1 MKKKCITLLIGCLM
15 SSPLIYADNT
25 SSQIKSSE
33 EVIAPVNTTSEK
45 PEDKK
50 VFIQNKINNIL
61 NKKVFVNVTTP
72 EEYIANLDTTN
83 FVKGLLLESVV
94 LSNTIA
100 ENKDNENKLDSI
112 AQDVINNTACQQ
124 VIMKE
129 ESLVHYQR
137 LMNLLFKTPE
147 QRQNFLEGQQNLEKH
162 VKNLNFDQDFINYCK
177 NQTY

>member
-1 MKKKCITLLIGCLM
+1 MKKKCITLLISCILL
-15 SSPLIYADNT
+15 SQLTYAENKTTENISPDA
-25 SSQIKSSE
+25 
-33 EVIAPVNTTSEK
+33 IAPSNQSAIEK

-61 NKKVFVNVTTP
+61 NKKVYVNVTTP
-72 EEYIANLDTTN
+72 EEYIANLDTTD

-100 ENKDNENKLDSI
+100 ENKDNEDKLDSI

-129 ESLVHYQR
+129 ESLLHYQR

-147 QRQNFLEGQQNLEKH
+147 QRANFLAGQKNLEKH
-162 VKNLNFDQDFINYCK
+162 MQNINFDGDFIEYCK
-177 NQTY
+177 KQTY